1 MTQIT
6 IDIPDELISR
16 LHSLRVPLSD
26 IIAIA
31 LENYLT
37 NESNYIPQ
45 SDLEDY
51 QNFVSAPI
59 TPVTETEQEIAN
71 AIIKQAWQDATSSQP
86 SSKEEIWSEFDE
98 IRRQIKSSYQ
108 ILNKKS
114 S

>member
-16 LHSLRVPLSD
+16 LNSLSVPLSD

-31 LENYLT
+31 LEKYLT

-51 QNFVSAPI
+51 QNFASVPI
-59 TPVTETEQEIAN
+59 TPLTETEQAIAN
-71 AIIKQAWQDATSSQP
+71 AIIKQAWQDAKSSQP
-86 SSKEEIWSEFDE
+86 TSEEEIWSEFNE
-98 IRRQIKSSYQ
+98 IRRQIKSSDT
-108 ILNKKS
+108 KS
-114 S
+114 T